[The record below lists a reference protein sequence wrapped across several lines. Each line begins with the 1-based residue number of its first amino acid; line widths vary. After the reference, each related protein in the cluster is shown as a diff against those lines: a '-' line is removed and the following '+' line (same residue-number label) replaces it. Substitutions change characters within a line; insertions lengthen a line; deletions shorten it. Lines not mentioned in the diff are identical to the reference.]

1 MGRKRSGA
9 NKRPAEFAERSLARF
24 ALARFEALDVE
35 GTDKA
40 EARALRSALERE
52 IISRVSG
59 TGGEKALAG
68 IIAHLNAIGHRFL
81 RIATDAGW
89 VSYFENTNEGARNFH
104 IHVMLPTDDD
114 LLTVMV
120 LYGETLEATVAKRR
134 AGLSPAARARAAIED
149 QYLARGLALNTSGRP
164 YKSLGAD
171 DRLVAC
177 LHELE
182 GGVSNGGFRT
192 YLSNTRGERVR
203 DAHAF
208 LLAIGAR
215 RAAKVVGEVLALY
228 PRGFGA
234 AFRRNAE
241 DQLDHHRVALDRLAS
256 RFYDVP
262 ENIPLLAMRYLTS
275 HASARSA
282 DTRPPKRRRRPP
294 T

>member
-1 MGRKRSGA
+1 MGRKPSDA
-9 NKRPAEFAERSLARF
+9 NKRATESPERSLDRF
-24 ALARFEALDVE
+24 ALATFEALDVE
-35 GTDKA
+35 GADKA

-52 IISRVSG
+52 ITSRVSG
-59 TGGEKALAG
+59 NGGEKALTA
-68 IIAHLNAIGHRFL
+68 IIADLNAIGHRFL
-81 RIATDAGW
+81 RIASDAGW
-89 VSYFENTNEGARNFH
+89 LSYFQSTNEGARNFH
-104 IHVMLPTDDD
+104 IHVMLPAGDN
-114 LLTVMV
+114 LLTVMI

-149 QYLARGLALNTSGRP
+149 QFLARGLALNTGSRP
-164 YKSLGAD
+164 YKALGAD

-192 YLSNTRGERVR
+192 YLSNTGGERVR
-203 DAHAF
+203 EAHAF
-208 LLAIGAR
+208 LQAIGAR

-234 AFRRNAE
+234 DFRRNAE
-241 DQLDHHRVALDRLAS
+241 DLLDRHRVALDRLAG

-262 ENIPLLAMRYLTS
+262 ENIPLLAMRYLNS

-282 DTRPPKRRRRPP
+282 DKRPQKRRRRPP